1 MMDSDGLSILSGY
14 AQGHPQNLSV
24 SADRVGVLLGF
35 LWVIET
41 EKKIQVN
48 TSEKILVIHI
58 NIQKKGLFMAVE
70 MILGEMIEKSLK
82 QREQLEGYR
91 RDAYTRKLFKKDD
104 DFGYLDEEK
113 ERKQ

>member
-1 MMDSDGLSILSGY
+1 
-14 AQGHPQNLSV
+14 
-24 SADRVGVLLGF
+24 
-35 LWVIET
+35 
-41 EKKIQVN
+41 
-48 TSEKILVIHI
+48 
-58 NIQKKGLFMAVE
+58 MAVE

-91 RDAYTRKLFKKDD
+91 RDSYTRKLFKKDD

>member
-1 MMDSDGLSILSGY
+1 M
-14 AQGHPQNLSV
+14 
-24 SADRVGVLLGF
+24 
-35 LWVIET
+35 ET

-91 RDAYTRKLFKKDD
+91 RDRQLRDKEQFAEAEEAAELWLDFFSRKKKDN
-104 DFGYLDEEK
+104 E
-113 ERKQ
+113 